1 MTLPTQTSRS
11 TTNRIARLCV
21 FLIIAALAVFFV
33 GTWLAD
39 RLPEQM
45 SGGGSGASVVRRPPG
60 SDPIFG
66 VYPGIQPRYK
76 ILATYDDNRKPTK
89 NLPTVVK
96 RTIARIVVPAGLS
109 SEELEDN
116 LRHAN
121 KTLFEKKKVDAQIV
135 FAFKEGSDMKGPYT
149 AGRLEFGPD
158 GSSNDAAPDTPLD
171 RFRASV
177 ELDSRYF
184 QKAPAG
190 PAGPAGAKPK

>member
-11 TTNRIARLCV
+11 TPSRIVRLLV
-21 FLIIAALAVFFV
+21 FLIVAALAVFFI
-33 GTWLAD
+33 GTWLAE
-39 RLPEQM
+39 RLPEQLPLGR
-45 SGGGSGASVVRRPPG
+45 SGGAESHRPPG
-60 SDPIFG
+60 SDLVFG

-76 ILATYDDNRKPTK
+76 ILGVYENNSKPTK
-89 NLPTVVK
+89 NLPTAVK
-96 RTIARIVVPAGLS
+96 RTMARIVVPAGLS
-109 SEELEDN
+109 PAELEDN

-121 KTLFEKKKVDAQIV
+121 KMLFDKKPVDAQVV
-135 FAFKEGSDMKGPYT
+135 FAFKEGSDLKGPYT

-158 GSSNDAAPDTPLD
+158 GNMNDAAPNTPLD
-171 RFRASV
+171 RFRATV